1 MHEDIAMRNYENHP
15 TSLMNNG
22 QRPGPHGDF
31 LTDLG
36 AAVRDNPL
44 PAALIGMGVVWML
57 TGGGRTSVGEALAAG
72 SRKSLAGAERAGE
85 AVIHG
90 AREMGSMAGEA
101 AHRAA
106 DRLTD
111 AAGDIGRA
119 MSPSDE
125 ETNDRPG
132 YVSSSA
138 SALKTGMQD
147 RISQLL
153 EQRPLVLGA
162 LGVALGAGIA
172 ASLPVSNAERKV
184 MGKASEHLQNKVSH
198 VAEQAKDVASA
209 AVAEAQSRG

>member
-1 MHEDIAMRNYENHP
+1 
-15 TSLMNNG
+15 
-22 QRPGPHGDF
+22 
-31 LTDLG
+31 
-36 AAVRDNPL
+36 
-44 PAALIGMGVVWML
+44 
-57 TGGGRTSVGEALAAG
+57 
-72 SRKSLAGAERAGE
+72 
-85 AVIHG
+85 
-90 AREMGSMAGEA
+90 MGSMAGEA

-184 MGKASEHLQNKVSH
+184 MGKASEHLQNKASH